1 MIDNCPVCDEE
12 FEDEGKFQEHLKSAH
27 EKKSI
32 LNKPDF
38 SHKVRGGKMKFTKRM
53 RDIIKNMGE
62 SEITLAD
69 EVLYRVVNGKK
80 KRSGH
85 QKWYTLKQKHPRIA
99 KTVWELYEK
108 KFADDLGFVTIDNFS
123 DTDTLLELAAKQEPK
138 KKKKK
143 AGKMAKILE
152 RLDELEKRVGKL
164 EK

>member
-1 MIDNCPVCDEE
+1 MTDNCPVCDEE
-12 FEDEGKFQEHLKSAH
+12 FEDEDRFQEHVKSH
-27 EKKSI
+27 EEKSI
-32 LNKPDF
+32 LSKPDF
-38 SHKVRGGKMKFTKRM
+38 RHKVAGGKMKFTKRM

-85 QKWYTLKQKHPRIA
+85 QKWYTLKEKHPRIA
-99 KTVWELYEK
+99 KTAWELYKK
-108 KFADDLGFVTIDNFS
+108 KFADDLGYVTIDNFS
-123 DTDTLLELAAKQEPK
+123 DNDTLLDLAEKEEPKK

-143 AGKMAKILE
+143 AGKTAKILE
-152 RLDELEKRVGKL
+152 RLDELEKRVAKL

>member
-1 MIDNCPVCDEE
+1 MTDNCPVCNKE

-32 LNKPDF
+32 LNKLDF
-38 SHKVRGGKMKFTKRM
+38 RDKVRGQKAKFTTRM
-53 RDIIKNMGE
+53 HDIIKNMTE
-62 SEITLAD
+62 SDKTLAE
-69 EVLYRVVNGKK
+69 EVLYRVVNGKR
-80 KRSGH
+80 KRRGDL
-85 QKWYTLKQKHPRIA
+85 KWYTLKQKYRRIA
-99 KTVWELYEK
+99 KTAWELYEK